1 MLPIYKYLGA
11 RAAAEAC
18 VLVASRGL

>member
-1 MLPIYKYLGA
+1 MPVYRYLGA

-18 VLVASRGL
+18 VLLASRGA